1 VEIIRLLGYETDSR
15 LFKTCRVGTLKLMLA
30 PLWLGNDLK
39 SFLRV
44 GLHD

>member
-1 VEIIRLLGYETDSR
+1 MEIIRLLGYETDSR
-15 LFKTCRVGTLKLMLA
+15 LFKRRVGTLKLMLA